1 MCFCCCECMT
11 DLCLIVLSVLFP
23 PLPVWIRR
31 GFCSQD
37 SLINILLF
45 ILGYFPGLIHS
56 WYIIAKYPPYTIT
69 QESKVYYIYRGN
81 PDLENQ
87 LPPQNNCHH
96 HHHHH
101 NGPVVA
107 TEPTPSSQE
116 IQTVRVRGVLGT
128 LRHTFW
134 GKVRFLRFK
143 NNLRNTV
150 RPNRDRIR
158 RADPRLKNQENEL
171 QSPFE
176 TPISTGTVSESESAM
191 SLQRY
196 DTAPSNFAAQI
207 YNDPARNNGTEN
219 LVRINGQP
227 N

>member
-1 MCFCCCECMT
+1 MT

-107 TEPTPSSQE
+107 TEPTPLAPPSTSYGA
-116 IQTVRVRGVLGT
+116 I
-128 LRHTFW
+128 
-134 GKVRFLRFK
+134 
-143 NNLRNTV
+143 
-150 RPNRDRIR
+150 
-158 RADPRLKNQENEL
+158 NQEEPAPPAYTEL
-171 QSPFE
+171 DRPK
-176 TPISTGTVSESESAM
+176 GKK
-191 SLQRY
+191 
-196 DTAPSNFAAQI
+196 
-207 YNDPARNNGTEN
+207 
-219 LVRINGQP
+219 
-227 N
+227 